1 MAGTITIDI
10 EAKLVDNAMSGLEAL
25 DKKIDELNSKTVTI
39 RSEFDS
45 SAGEGIGA
53 ATRIYNKAQ
62 ERLER
67 ATRNYSDIGTHD
79 PIASVPS
86 YTDIGRDMGR
96 GFAQEAS
103 KVTEPATEAVTN
115 DRAYLSNLVD
125 KAADRIYNGSDQTQP
140 IRQTSQRVSEERAY
154 LDDVIN
160 RAVDTAYSEGT
171 GTGSRYAV
179 PDDEASA
186 YINPLDPGTATDRI
200 YGAESVNGFP
210 QSALSAMAET
220 AAPVVAEVAEET
232 HPVADA
238 MQQTAAQISRAAAEM
253 TDVQATNQ
261 RADAQSL
268 TRAIMSATG
277 TSKYATMGSQMAR
290 YLGLDSTSWRGI
302 ATGLATAVGIAKTAD
317 GLTTGLSRIVGSFNE
332 ENSVDAARSRAT
344 GISQM
349 ALTGIGAAI
358 GSILPGI
365 GTLIGASI
373 GGGLG
378 SVAGDFF
385 GEDLGSFFSGYDKT
399 YAEYQA
405 DGLKKYFGN
414 FVMSGSQTDALTK
427 SILGKSL
434 VVKESNGFL
443 GGLESTLN
451 TRQELQAMSDE
462 VKIRGSKFQI
472 FDNLELKNSED
483 DLKEYGEY
491 IKTFGETAE
500 DYLSTSMFKD
510 LAAADTIF
518 GEGNPYVQPIADQYS
533 GKIAGIKSIA
543 DELDDYLEKFEDGG
557 SPDATVLTTYQ
568 RRLQELIG
576 ETSSDELQNQL
587 DVADLMRGSGAISKD
602 SFDSVMD
609 SLNES
614 YNTAMVDRA
623 NELVSLVR
631 NGSISQAAAED
642 SFNEYALAQ
651 GGQMMSRK
659 YDMAKS
665 QVDNYDEGM
674 ISVAEKFNDFYS
686 GLDDAMNE
694 RGLWGY
700 KQYVSGNGGYFG
712 GSESDRRHAFGFVD
726 DETTDI
732 FKSDYEKYGVSD
744 YENYIKKANDI
755 GNYAGDEGIYGLL
768 HGYELGARGGV
779 EGATDKYLGAR
790 MAMDSRLSGMME
802 YFREMPDMWESLPE
816 AMRDTYDMFRTNM
829 GFNGQ
834 KQPEQTPSEET
845 KPASQETQPPS
856 ETTQPQSEETQP
868 ASETTAPSAE
878 ETQPQENQEAAAE
891 TTAPPETTEAPAADL
906 GKSVID
912 AINQGLSGDIEGLDG
927 VGQNLMGKI
936 AESMSAENLSGMDTS
951 IGESL
956 MNSISGS
963 LAEVDLSSMDMN
975 FGESLMS
982 KVAESMS
989 AENLAGMDTS
999 IGESLMSSINSS
1011 LAEIDLSGADIN
1023 IGESLMAKISESLSS
1038 IAGAGFEGIDL
1049 SGMGSALSAGI
1060 ASSLQSVELGDIGTG
1075 IQEQITA
1082 SLSET
1087 TIDATITVNP
1097 TYQLSETGTGLQE
1110 QISASWGELSVDATI
1125 MVNATYQLLDA
1136 GAGLQEQL
1144 SAVTASIDTS
1154 VTATV
1159 TYTLDSSAV
1168 DSYTPPPK
1176 TAVATYTVDSSQV
1189 DGWQPPNKTATVT
1202 YNVVVNGSLP
1212 NPGNLHFVE
1221 GTNYMPYNSLATIN
1235 DEATADPRELV
1246 LHDGRGYL
1254 FEGRNVR
1261 VPLSTGDRVFTAS
1274 QTKSMLG
1281 GSYAEGYDNY
1291 ANFGEQENEN
1301 YKAFAGDSEESSD
1314 GSGGK
1319 SGSVSFGGS
1328 RVTIGNMNFVI
1339 ESKGDGRDIVEEIK
1353 DRADEIGECVA
1364 DVLEKRLGDE
1374 MRNMPTSVS

>member
-160 RAVDTAYSEGT
+160 RAVDTAYSEGA

-179 PDDEASA
+179 PDSEASG
-186 YINPLDPGTATDRI
+186 YFNPLDPGTATDRI

-210 QSALSAMAET
+210 QSALSAMSDVTMPVAAGAAAAASAAESAASTAET
-220 AAPVVAEVAEET
+220 AAAEI
-232 HPVADA
+232 P
-238 MQQTAAQISRAAAEM
+238 
-253 TDVQATNQ
+253 
-261 RADAQSL
+261 
-268 TRAIMSATG
+268 
-277 TSKYATMGSQMAR
+277 TMGSQTNYAMLMRTIMMATGNTGYAR
-290 YLGLDSTSWRGI
+290 MGNYMGRFLGLDMSTASGFATSI
-302 ATGLATAVGIAKTAD
+302 AAVWGLKGTFTGLKEGVSSLIESGIVDNTIDAERARASGITQL
-317 GLTTGLSRIVGSFNE
+317 GLTGL
-332 ENSVDAARSRAT
+332 
-344 GISQM
+344 
-349 ALTGIGAAI
+349 GAVI
-358 GSILPGI
+358 GSAIAGPGL
-365 GTLIGASI
+365 GTMI
-373 GGGLG
+373 GGGIG
-378 SVAGDFF
+378 SLANSIF
-385 GEDLGSFFSGYDKT
+385 GEDISNLFSPDKSF
-399 YAEYQA
+399 AELQEE
-405 DGLKKYFGN
+405 GLKKYFGS
-414 FVMSGSQTDALTK
+414 FEYTDSQIEAKVK
-427 SILGKSL
+427 SILGKSYR
-434 VVKESNGFL
+434 VQETNGFA

-533 GKIAGIKSIA
+533 GKIDGIKSIA
-543 DELDDYLEKFEDGG
+543 DELDDYLDKFEDGG

-1060 ASSLQSVELGDIGTG
+1060 ASSLQSVELGDIGSG

-1110 QISASWGELSVDATI
+1110 QISASLGELSVDATI

-1212 NPGNLHFVE
+1212 NPGNLHFAE

-1314 GSGGK
+1314 GSGVK

-1374 MRNMPTSVS
+1374 MRNMPTSIS